1 MSILYKKIKNIWHYV
16 KCVIIRKQEIGN
28 LQKKKFREFGRM
40 SIVARPFLQLSGCQN
55 IAIGDNT
62 TILTNSRLSVYG
74 NDSNTTNILIGNN
87 CYIAFGFS
95 ALASSKA
102 KIVIGNNV
110 LFASNVIVTNENHG
124 MDPESSVPYMN
135 QELTARDVSIGDGC
149 WIGEK
154 VCILPGVS
162 IGKKCI
168 IGAGSVVTK
177 SIPDYSIA
185 VGNPAKVLKIY
196 NFESKRWEKYNEE
209 NGEK

>member
-1 MSILYKKIKNIWHYV
+1 MKK
-16 KCVIIRKQEIGN
+16 
-28 LQKKKFREFGRM
+28 
-40 SIVARPFLQLSGCQN
+40 LSFFH
-55 IAIGDNT
+55 T
-62 TILTNSRLSVYG
+62 P
-74 NDSNTTNILIGNN
+74 
-87 CYIAFGFS
+87 FGFS

-102 KIVIGNNV
+102 NITIEDNV

-124 MDPESSVPYMN
+124 MNPESSVPYMD
-135 QELTARDVSIGDGC
+135 QKLIAKDVSIGEGS

-154 VCILPGVS
+154 VCILSGVS

-177 SIPDYSIA
+177 SIPSYSIA
-185 VGNPAKVLKIY
+185 AGNPAKILKVY

>member
-1 MSILYKKIKNIWHYV
+1 M
-16 KCVIIRKQEIGN
+16 
-28 LQKKKFREFGRM
+28 
-40 SIVARPFLQLSGCQN
+40 
-55 IAIGDNT
+55 
-62 TILTNSRLSVYG
+62 
-74 NDSNTTNILIGNN
+74 
-87 CYIAFGFS
+87 
-95 ALASSKA
+95 
-102 KIVIGNNV
+102 

-162 IGKKCI
+162 IGEKCI